1 MNEAIPRDRGDSRRV
16 SLGRALLSAVAIG
29 GVLLAAGCVRG
40 HQGQGDAGH
49 QAANGGGQTPYERA
63 LTIAQCM
70 RQNGDPSFPDPA
82 SNGAF
87 PASANANRS
96 SASFQ
101 AAVNACQGLPTN
113 GVGNPPF

>member
-1 MNEAIPRDRGDSRRV
+1 MKEAIPRRRGVWRRV
-16 SLGRALLSAVAIG
+16 SRGRALLSAVVIG
-29 GVLLAAGCVRG
+29 GFMLAGCG
-40 HQGQGDAGH
+40 HSSPQQH
-49 QAANGGGQTPYERA
+49 VPANGGGQTPYERA

-70 RQNGDPSFPDPA
+70 RQNGDPSFPDPG

-87 PASANANRS
+87 PASADKNKS

-101 AAVNACQGLPTN
+101 AAVRACQGLPLS

>member
-1 MNEAIPRDRGDSRRV
+1 MNQAIPRDRGDSRRV

-29 GVLLAAGCVRG
+29 GVLLAAGCASGPG
-40 HQGQGDAGH
+40 HHA
-49 QAANGGGQTPYERA
+49 AANGGGETPYERA

-70 RQNGDPSFPDPA
+70 RQNGDPSFPDAA